1 MKELYKNP
9 TGLDA
14 LFERS
19 WNENA
24 VIPLRTDKL
33 YPFAQH
39 PFKVLDDEDMAEL
52 VESIRTHGVLTPLL
66 VRPAKPGTYEVVS
79 GHRRLHACKK
89 LGIET
94 VPTLISTMEREDA
107 IIALVDSNLH
117 REKLLPSEKAF
128 AYKMKLEAMNR
139 QGQRTDLT
147 STQVVSKLRTN
158 EIVGEAGGDSRE
170 TVRRYIRLTHL
181 LPELLQ
187 KVDEG
192 QIAFTPAVHLS
203 YLSPAEQGWVL
214 DEMERND
221 CTPSVGQAYHLKEH
235 SMAGTLT
242 KDFVAGLMSQEKANQ
257 KERLKIPMERIRKY
271 FPKHYTTAQMEDA
284 IVKMCEAQFRRRADR
299 DAR

>member
-1 MKELYKNP
+1 MKELYKNSAS
-9 TGLDA
+9 LDA
-14 LFERS
+14 LFDCS
-19 WNENA
+19 WSESA
-24 VIPLRTDKL
+24 VIPLRTNKL
-33 YPFAQH
+33 YPFAGH

-66 VRPAKPGTYEVVS
+66 VRPAKPGTYEVIS

-94 VPTLISTMEREDA
+94 VPTLICTLERDDA

-128 AYKMKLEAMNR
+128 AYKLKLEALKH
-139 QGQRTDLT
+139 QGQTCG
-147 STQVVSKLRTN
+147 QVGHK
-158 EIVGEAGGDSRE
+158 SRDMLSE
-170 TVRRYIRLTHL
+170 DESGRQVQRYIRLTHL
-181 LPELLQ
+181 LPEMLQ
-187 KVDEG
+187 KVDAG

-242 KDFVAGLMSQEKANQ
+242 RDFVAGLMSQEKANQ

-271 FPKHYTTAQMEDA
+271 FPKHYTTAQMEDD
-284 IVKMCEAQFRRRADR
+284 IVKMCEARYRKRTDR